1 VGQLMIN
8 FARRSRT
15 YFAIGSVILTALTT
29 SGALLLRGEA
39 PRISARLPE
48 PEAGGRKDGI
58 DARLWHDPFAAI
70 EKSADNTRKPGQEP
84 QRSDTP
90 NGGTPKSSPLAGETR
105 ETLVIGVMV
114 PGAPN
119 SAEIRRRTR
128 FAVLA
133 GLARKGFEAK
143 NASRM
148 NYFLWPQLDQDK
160 RPSAV
165 PAQSEST
172 VWDNNG
178 SERQTTPI
186 SYEWFEEV
194 SHRYPE
200 NKKLVLVLWLN
211 EDVFRGEPFQKL
223 TGLERFLY
231 GGERAGTAS
240 SFKLLGPYSSNLLR
254 DMVNETRN
262 FAYAPPYDKAFGQL
276 AGRDA
281 GPDLTDAQFY
291 TYGAAAADEFLLRDL
306 PGTYGTVQRLFEALG
321 LHLRRTVATE
331 RALAR
336 GLVGELKRRNVAGR
350 IGVDVVLISEWGGYL
365 NQSLPTAVEQ
375 ALGHPRPGDRSR
387 LRDGHTPDWIHN
399 LTYLPGLDG
408 QLPEAGLAAASG
420 SIEAPQSATEL
431 GGANLFKLRNDTRTL
446 GSHMNQGQQDYV
458 RRMSERL
465 HELDNDLRREKRAIR
480 AIGVLGNN
488 VFDKLL
494 ILRAL
499 RPQFPDA
506 VFFTTDFDEA
516 LTMGSELAW
525 TRNLIVSSSFGPTLH
540 KSIQRDIPDF
550 RGSYQVSAFLATL
563 LAIGDP
569 AKNWTTP
576 SAVLDYMSGQLLVSR
591 IFEIERSGNVLSLG
605 GDRLP
610 RRVASPQ
617 DPALRQ
623 AGCGDTIEKCNGPRL
638 IASAANVVE
647 GRSAARSGTRT
658 DWDCEKDADATNCGD
673 IQPPTG
679 KLFPRFERSSGLT
692 LGIGLAGG
700 ALLILASLCL
710 RMLPREASVEAWL
723 AALALAMAASACIFW
738 EPLAQFLTEHGN
750 GEPLAFFQ
758 GVSIWPTVLLRGFGI
773 VLAIY
778 FCWRA
783 QRSLRNNLGQMAT
796 LRLDVA
802 LPRSLGLQSF
812 RNDIFTI
819 GHSRGNDRAAGT
831 APQIIEALW
840 RSYVGQ
846 EAFWHRLCRALSYTA
861 VAYLIVS
868 FVAVPIFGNPSVP
881 ARGALAASAYY
892 WSTLLFDLLLLFVTG
907 IVFDATF
914 CCLRFASKLRRAGPQ
929 SPAEPTSGF
938 DGQLRQLNLEFL
950 AWRVR
955 CIGALMSC
963 PLVLIALSTVTSSTA
978 FANYP
983 PDLSRFVAT
992 GMSLAVVFACAVALR
1007 FEASKAR
1014 ATARQNL
1021 LRALVRHP
1029 LLRAMLLLGGLSC
1042 TILSENGMLPG
1053 L

>member
-1 VGQLMIN
+1 MFISAGERLGQLMMN
-8 FARRSRT
+8 FRSRI
-15 YFAIGSVILTALTT
+15 YFAIGSVILAAFAT
-29 SGALLLRGEA
+29 SGTLLV
-39 PRISARLPE
+39 
-48 PEAGGRKDGI
+48 
-58 DARLWHDPFAAI
+58 LWHDPFAAI
-70 EKSADNTRKPGQEP
+70 ERSADKTRKPGQEP
-84 QRSDTP
+84 QRFNTP
-90 NGGTPKSSPLAGETR
+90 NGSTPQGSPLTGEKR

-114 PGAPN
+114 PGGPN
-119 SAEIRRRTR
+119 SAEIRTRTR

-133 GLARKGFEAK
+133 GLVRKGFEAK
-143 NASRM
+143 NESRM
-148 NYFLWPQLDQDK
+148 NYFLWPQPDRDK
-160 RPSAV
+160 PPSAV
-165 PAQSEST
+165 PAQPEST
-172 VWDNNG
+172 IWDDKG

-194 SHRYPE
+194 SHRFRE
-200 NKKLVLVLWLN
+200 SKKFVLVLWLN
-211 EDVFRGEPFQKL
+211 EEVFRGEPFLKL
-223 TGLERFLY
+223 AGLERFLY
-231 GGERAGTAS
+231 GNERRGAAG
-240 SFKLLGPYSSNLLR
+240 SFKLLGPYSSNMLH
-254 DMVNETRN
+254 DMVNETRK
-262 FAYAPPYDKAFGQL
+262 FTYAPPYDKAFGQL
-276 AGRDA
+276 SGRDA
-281 GPDLTDAQFY
+281 WPDLDDAQFY
-291 TYGAAAADEFLLRDL
+291 TYGAAAADDLLLRDL
-306 PGTYGTVQRLFEALG
+306 PGAYGTVQRLFEALG
-321 LHLRRTVATE
+321 LHLQRTVATE

-350 IGVDVVLISEWGGYL
+350 IGADIVLISEWGGYL
-365 NQSLPTAVEQ
+365 NQSLPRAVEQ
-375 ALGHPRPGDRSR
+375 ALGHRRPGDRSR
-387 LRDGHTPDWIHN
+387 LRDDPTPDWIHN
-399 LTYLPGLDG
+399 LSYLPGLDG
-408 QLPEAGLAAASG
+408 ELPEAGLAEVSD

-431 GGANLFKLRNDTRTL
+431 GGANLFKLRNDTKTL
-446 GSHMNQGQQDYV
+446 GSHMSQGQQDYV

-480 AIGVLGNN
+480 AIGILGNN

-494 ILRAL
+494 ILRGL
-499 RPQFPDA
+499 RPQFPDV

-525 TRNLIVSSSFGPTLH
+525 TRDLIVSSSFGSTLH
-540 KSIQRDIPDF
+540 KSIQREIPNF
-550 RGSYQVSAFLATL
+550 RGTYQVSAFLATL

-576 SAVLDYMSGQLLVSR
+576 SAVLDYISGQLLVSR

-617 DPALRQ
+617 DPALGR
-623 AGCGDTIEKCNGPRL
+623 AGCGDKIECNGPRL
-638 IASAANVVE
+638 IASSGNVVE
-647 GRSAARSGTRT
+647 GRSAARSGTHP

-673 IQPPTG
+673 IQPPSI
-679 KLFPRFERSSGLT
+679 KLFPRFERSSELI

-723 AALALAMAASACIFW
+723 AAVALAMAASACIFW
-738 EPLAQFLTEHGN
+738 EPLAQFLTEHGD
-750 GEPLAFFQ
+750 GEPLALFQ

-783 QRSLRNNLGQMAT
+783 QRSLRNNLGQITDT

-812 RNDIFTI
+812 RHDIVMI

-840 RSYVGQ
+840 ESYVDQ
-846 EAFWHRLCRALSYTA
+846 EAFWHRLCRALLYTA

-868 FVAVPIFGNPSVP
+868 LVAVPLFGSPSVP

-907 IVFDATF
+907 IVFDATS
-914 CCLRFASKLRRAGPQ
+914 CCLHFASKVRRAGPQ

-938 DGQLRQLNLEFL
+938 DGRLRQLNLEFL

-963 PLVLIALSTVTSSTA
+963 PLVLIALSTVTSSNA

-1007 FEASKAR
+1007 VEANKAR

-1021 LRALVRHP
+1021 LRALVRQP

>member
-15 YFAIGSVILTALTT
+15 YFAIGSVALAAFAT
-29 SGALLLRGEA
+29 SGTLGVLWQ
-39 PRISARLPE
+39 
-48 PEAGGRKDGI
+48 GR
-58 DARLWHDPFAAI
+58 FAAI
-70 EKSADNTRKPGQEP
+70 EKSAGKTRKPGQEP

-90 NGGTPKSSPLAGETR
+90 NGGTPKSSLLAGETR

-114 PGAPN
+114 PGGPN
-119 SAEIRRRTR
+119 SVEIRRRTR

-148 NYFLWPQLDQDK
+148 NSFLWPQPGRDK
-160 RPSAV
+160 PLSAV
-165 PAQSEST
+165 PAQPEST
-172 VWDNNG
+172 VWDNKG

-186 SYEWFEEV
+186 PYEWFEEV
-194 SHRYPE
+194 SHRFPE

-211 EDVFRGEPFQKL
+211 EELFRGEPFQKL
-223 TGLERFLY
+223 SGLERFLY

-276 AGRDA
+276 AGRDTW
-281 GPDLTDAQFY
+281 PDLADAQFY
-291 TYGAAAADEFLLRDL
+291 AYGAAAADEFLLRDL

-321 LHLRRTVATE
+321 LHLQRTVATE

-336 GLVGELKRRNVAGR
+336 GLAGELKRRKVAGH
-350 IGVDVVLISEWGGYL
+350 IGADVVLLSEWGGSYR
-365 NQSLPTAVEQ
+365 QSLPKAVEQ
-375 ALGHPRPGDRSR
+375 ALGHTRPGDRSR
-387 LRDGHTPDWIHN
+387 LRDGYTADWIHN

-408 QLPEAGLAAASG
+408 QLPDADLAAASG
-420 SIEAPQSATEL
+420 SIEAPQGATEL
-431 GGANLFKLRNDTRTL
+431 DATNLFKLQSSAKIL
-446 GSHMNQGQQDYV
+446 GSHMNHGQQDYV

-506 VFFTTDFDEA
+506 LFFTTDFDEA
-516 LTMGSELAW
+516 LTMGSELAS
-525 TRNLIVSSSFGPTLH
+525 TRNLIVSSSFGSTLH
-540 KSIQRDIPDF
+540 KSIQREIHDF
-550 RGSYQVSAFLATL
+550 RSSYQVSAFLATL

-569 AKNWTTP
+569 AKNWTMP
-576 SAVLDYMSGQLLVSR
+576 PALLDYISGQLLVSR
-591 IFEIERSGNVLSLG
+591 IFEIERSGSVLSLG

-610 RRVASPQ
+610 LHVASPPN
-617 DPALRQ
+617 PALRQ
-623 AGCGDTIEKCNGPRL
+623 ADCGDRIENCKGPRL
-638 IASAANVVE
+638 IASAGNVVE
-647 GRSAARSGTRT
+647 GRSAAKSGTDT
-658 DWDCEKDADATNCGD
+658 DWDCGKDADATNCGD
-673 IQPPTG
+673 IQPPFG
-679 KLFPRFERSSGLT
+679 RLFPLFERSSELT
-692 LGIGLAGG
+692 LGIGLAAG
-700 ALLILASLCL
+700 ALLVLAFLYL

-723 AALALAMAASACIFW
+723 AAVALAMAASACIFW
-738 EPLAQFLTEHGN
+738 EPLAQFLTEHGD
-750 GEPLAFFQ
+750 GEPLALFQ
-758 GVSIWPTVLLRGFGI
+758 GVSIWPTALLRSCGI

-778 FCWRA
+778 FCWRS
-783 QRSLRNNLGQMAT
+783 QRGLSNNLERIGGA
-796 LRLDVA
+796 LRLDVP

-812 RNDIFTI
+812 RHDIVMI
-819 GHSRGNDRAAGT
+819 GHSRGNDRAAGP
-831 APQIIEALW
+831 APLKIEALW
-840 RSYVGQ
+840 RSYVSR
-846 EAFWHRLCRALSYTA
+846 EAFWPRLCRAVSYTA

-868 FVAVPIFGNPSVP
+868 LVAVPIFGNPSTP
-881 ARGALAASAYY
+881 ARGALAASAYH
-892 WSTLLFDLLLLFVTG
+892 WATLLFDLLLLFVTG

-914 CCLRFASKLRRAGPQ
+914 CCLRFVSKLRRAGPQ

-938 DGQLRQLNLEFL
+938 DGRLRQQGDVVRQWINLEFV
-950 AWRVR
+950 ARRTR
-955 CIGALMSC
+955 CIGALMSY
-963 PLVLIALSTVTSSTA
+963 PLVLIALSVVTSSNA

-983 PDLSRFVAT
+983 PNLSRFVAT

-1007 FEASKAR
+1007 LDANKTR

-1021 LRALVRHP
+1021 LRAIVRQP
-1029 LLRAMLLLGGLSC
+1029 LLRAMLLLLGGLSC
-1042 TILSENGMLPG
+1042 IILSKNGMLPG